1 MEPLIFIDE
10 QSKEPI
16 YRQIVEQVRRHVATG
31 VLAPGD
37 ELPSLRQLAV
47 DLNVH
52 LNTIALAY
60 RELER
65 QGILRLRQGS
75 RASIVPVDRA
85 KLAPPPQ
92 ALVVVREQLERIRT
106 EALLSGI
113 TLDEVRQLADKIFA
127 DPLHNRNE
135 VL

>member
-1 MEPLIFIDE
+1 MIFIDE

-31 VLAPGD
+31 VLVPGD
-37 ELPSLRQLAV
+37 ELPSLRQLAI

-92 ALVVVREQLERIRT
+92 ALVFVREQLERIRT

-113 TLDEVRQLADKIFA
+113 ALDEVRQLADKIFA
-127 DPLHNRNE
+127 DPPHNRNE

>member
-1 MEPLIFIDE
+1 MEPIIFIDE
-10 QSKEPI
+10 QSKDPI

-92 ALVVVREQLERIRT
+92 ALVFVREQLERIRT

-113 TLDEVRQLADKIFA
+113 ALDEVRQLADKIFA